1 MEVSNISV
9 LLLLLAVVSA
19 AAWYTLDSLY
29 APIQYPNEPPLVA
42 QSIPY
47 VGHILG
53 LLRHGTR
60 YYGIT
65 RYVALRK

>member
-1 MEVSNISV
+1 MEVSNSSV
-9 LLLLLAVVSA
+9 LLLLLAAVSA
-19 AAWYTLDSLY
+19 AAWYKLDSLY
-29 APIQYPNEPPLVA
+29 APTQYPNEPPLVP

-65 RYVALRK
+65 RYVTLRK